1 MTILLTATPCIGQC
15 ELSPDKARCLGCG
28 RLRSEIKSWK
38 SMAPGQRHDVNIRL
52 LVTQGKKVRK
62 RILREVAKSV
72 GKRP

>member
-1 MTILLTATPCIGQC
+1 
-15 ELSPDKARCLGCG
+15 
-28 RLRSEIKSWK
+28 
-38 SMAPGQRHDVNIRL
+38 MAPEQRHDVNVRL